1 MNTKFYIVRDANS
14 QYNVK
19 WGDKKDYPTWRA
31 FCKRTI
37 NGNTV
42 TVSRRFSDKKYGS
55 IKNAQLEAENFV
67 AYMVKLNDDRFVK
80 QLRKPGRP
88 CKTHYFGYSSLEK
101 S

>member
-1 MNTKFYIVRDANS
+1 MNTKFYITRCANS
-14 QYNVK
+14 QYNHK

-31 FCKRTI
+31 FCTRTI
-37 NGNTV
+37 NGNEV

-55 IKNAQLEAENFV
+55 IKNAEIEAENFV
-67 AYMVKLNDDRFVK
+67 AYMVKLSNDRFVK
-80 QLRKPGRP
+80 QMRKRGRP